1 MADQLK
7 KDIPGFEGTSDLFND
22 LVSSGESLVKK
33 YKNPIEQANDIIKGD
48 KPTALKPIRATQK
61 SFDKEKYDDIVDF
74 ISIYRGDG
82 VSLEDIQNQLLE
94 DYPDDQELV
103 RHALS
108 KWAE

>member
-1 MADQLK
+1 MAIK
-7 KDIPGFEGTSDLFND
+7 KDIPGFEGTSDAFN
-22 LVSSGESLVKK
+22 SLVNKGEKLVQK
-33 YKNPIEQANDIIKGD
+33 YKSPLEQANDIIKGD
-48 KPTALKPIRATQK
+48 KPTALKPIRATQQA
-61 SFDKEKYDDIVDF
+61 FDKEKFDDIIDF